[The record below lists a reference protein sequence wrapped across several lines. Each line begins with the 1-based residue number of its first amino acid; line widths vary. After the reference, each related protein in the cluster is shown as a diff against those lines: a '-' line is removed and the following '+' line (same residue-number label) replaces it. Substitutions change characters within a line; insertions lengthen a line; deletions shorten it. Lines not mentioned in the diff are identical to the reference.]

1 MRVLVTGGCGFI
13 GSHVCEFYRA
23 RGASVISYDNM
34 TKVELQRTQYAVDRA
49 RDYNWDYLTQLGVE
63 MVKAD
68 IRNYDALLETA
79 KGADYIVHTAAQPA
93 VTISM
98 EDVDLDFS
106 SNVLGTLNVL
116 KTAREYDIPV
126 ASCATIHVY
135 GNLIN
140 NTLVEGATRYLRTPP
155 EIDESHQTMEGLLTP
170 LHASKRAA
178 ELYLQVFID
187 TYKVRAASYRLTGLY
202 GPRQLGGED
211 HGWVANFS
219 IRTLL
224 GWPLNVYGTGKQ
236 VRDILFATDV
246 AEAFHAFYERQ
257 VPGIYNI
264 GGGMNN
270 AISLLECIDLIG
282 SITGRKPDVQ
292 MGPGRHGDLHYF
304 VCDSAKARRELQW
317 TPKVR
322 PSDGVRQL
330 IDWTQANFDL
340 FRSASMMTERRDQG
354 IV

>member
-23 RGASVISYDNM
+23 RGASVIAYDNM
-34 TKVELQRTQYAVDRA
+34 TKVELLRTEYAVGRA
-49 RDYNWDYLTQLGVE
+49 RDYNWGYLKDLGVE

-68 IRNYDALLETA
+68 IRDYDALKGAA

-106 SNVLGTLNVL
+106 TNVLGTLNVL
-116 KTAREYDIPV
+116 KAAREYAIPV
-126 ASCATIHVY
+126 VSCATIHVY
-135 GNLIN
+135 GNRIN
-140 NTLVEGATRYLRTPP
+140 EGLSEDATRYRRTPAA
-155 EIDESHQTMEGLLTP
+155 IDESHPTMEGLLTP
-170 LHASKRAA
+170 LHASKRSA

-187 TYKVRAASYRLTGLY
+187 TYKVRAASFRLTGLY

-236 VRDILFATDV
+236 VRDILFASDV
-246 AEAFHAFYERQ
+246 AEAFHAFYEHQ

-264 GGGMNN
+264 GGGMEN
-270 AISLLECIDLIG
+270 AISLVECIDLIA
-282 SITGRKPDVQ
+282 SITGRKPDVR

-304 VCDSAKARRELQW
+304 VCDSSKARQQLHWQA
-317 TPKVR
+317 KVK
-322 PSDGVRQL
+322 PAVGVRQL
-330 IDWTQANFDL
+330 IDWTRTNLDL
-340 FRSASMMTERRDQG
+340 FAPPPP
-354 IV
+354 

>member
-13 GSHVCEFYRA
+13 GSHVCEFYRG
-23 RGASVISYDNM
+23 RGDSVVSYDNM
-34 TKVELQRTQYAVDRA
+34 TKVELQRTQYAVERA
-49 RDYNWDYLTQLGVE
+49 RDYNWDYLKQLGVE

-68 IRNYDALLETA
+68 IRDYEALLEAA

-106 SNVLGTLNVL
+106 TNVLGTLNVL
-116 KTAREYDIPV
+116 QDGPRVRHPGRVLRDHPRLRQPDQRDPDRGGDALPAHARRDRREPSDHGG
-126 ASCATIHVY
+126 AADAAAR
-135 GNLIN
+135 
-140 NTLVEGATRYLRTPP
+140 VEAVG
-155 EIDESHQTMEGLLTP
+155 
-170 LHASKRAA
+170 A

-246 AEAFHAFYERQ
+246 AEAFHAFYEHQ

-264 GGGMNN
+264 GGGMR
-270 AISLLECIDLIG
+270 E
-282 SITGRKPDVQ
+282 
-292 MGPGRHGDLHYF
+292 RHL
-304 VCDSAKARRELQW
+304 ARRVHRSHRIHHGPEAGRADG
-317 TPKVR
+317 TGPPRR
-322 PSDGVRQL
+322 P
-330 IDWTQANFDL
+330 AL
-340 FRSASMMTERRDQG
+340 FRLRQREGEATAPAGRRR
-354 IV
+354 